1 MPIDPDDL
9 TPEQRGANPSGREL
23 RARTRLFYSRF
34 GRWGR
39 PRSWATVLVAIL
51 IVGLAYWLIRLTG
64 RG

>member
-9 TPEQRGANPSGREL
+9 TPEQRGRSPSGREL
-23 RARTRLFYSRF
+23 RARTRLFHSRF
-34 GRWGR
+34 GRLGR

-51 IVGLAYWLIRLTG
+51 VVGFAYLLIRLTG